1 VNSQRIAHTAL
12 YLAIALVLP
21 IGFHQ
26 FGLGG
31 RIFLPMH
38 IPVLVCGFVLGP
50 FPAVLVGLMAPL
62 LSHLLTSMPPGYA
75 VPLMTL
81 ELPLYGL
88 VAGLAYYKMKINIY
102 VALVV
107 AMIAGRLMFALG
119 LVILGLFMELPYG
132 AVQFFAAGGAVV
144 SGLPGIVIQ
153 LILVPPVVAAIRR
166 TMRPLPKA

>member
-1 VNSQRIAHTAL
+1 MNPQRIAHTAL

-26 FGLGG
+26 FGIAG

-38 IPVLVCGFVLGP
+38 IPVLVCGLVLGP

-62 LSHLLTSMPPGYA
+62 LSHLMTSMPPGYA

-81 ELPLYGL
+81 ELALYGL
-88 VAGLAYYKMKINIY
+88 IAGLTYTKMKMNIY
-102 VALVV
+102 VSLII

-119 LVILGLFMELPYG
+119 LVILGLFMALPYG
-132 AVQFFAAGGAVV
+132 PLQFFAAGGAVLT
-144 SGLPGIVIQ
+144 GLPGIAIQ
-153 LILVPPVVAAIRR
+153 LILIPPVVVAIKR
-166 TMRPLPKA
+166 TMRPLQ